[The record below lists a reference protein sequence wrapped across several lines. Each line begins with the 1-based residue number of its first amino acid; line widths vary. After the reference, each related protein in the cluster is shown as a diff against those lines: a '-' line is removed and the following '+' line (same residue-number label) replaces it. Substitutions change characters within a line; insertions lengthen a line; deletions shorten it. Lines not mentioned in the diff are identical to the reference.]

1 MSTEQEALVMGRKTY
16 SFDVDEE
23 RWDRWKRTVPRDK
36 ALHTRIKELL
46 DADAEGRVQERGA
59 EVESGGTDGLTPR
72 VVVDMVGEGL
82 NDPKRRSLLAGL
94 EYLRTQG
101 EAKAGEIAEA
111 ARESEP
117 WGDDAG
123 SWRSNIWNEVG
134 VELRETG
141 AVELDDP
148 PQAGRWRWTG
158 E

>member
-1 MSTEQEALVMGRKTY
+1 MGRKTY

-72 VVVDMVGEGL
+72 VVVDMVGDGL
-82 NDPKRRSLLAGL
+82 NEEKRRSLLAGL
-94 EYLRTQG
+94 EYLRQEE
-101 EAKAGEIAEA
+101 EATAGEIAEA
-111 ARESEP
+111 ARDVEP
-117 WGDDAG
+117 VYADET
-123 SWRSNIWNEVG
+123 SWRSNLWNNIG
-134 VELRETG
+134 TKLRETG
-141 AVELDDP
+141 AVEL
-148 PQAGRWRWTG
+148 ANKSRGRWRWAG

>member
-1 MSTEQEALVMGRKTY
+1 MSTEQEALIMGRKTY

-72 VVVDMVGEGL
+72 VVVDMVGDGL
-82 NDPKRRSLLAGL
+82 NEEKRRSLLAGL
-94 EYLRTQG
+94 EYLRQEE
-101 EAKAGEIAEA
+101 EATAGEIAEA
-111 ARESEP
+111 ARDVEP
-117 WGDDAG
+117 VYADET
-123 SWRSNIWNEVG
+123 SWRSNLWNNIG
-134 VELRETG
+134 TKLRETG
-141 AVELDDP
+141 AVEL
-148 PQAGRWRWTG
+148 ANKSRGRWRWAG